1 MTHSALLPKEF
12 SALGLIPKIL
22 DQLARL
28 KLTVPTPIQHQAIPV
43 AVLGKDVIGIAQT
56 GTGKTFAFGLPLLQ
70 RLSQAPGRA
79 LIVLPTRE
87 LAAQVDEALAPF
99 STALGIRTA
108 VFVGGA
114 PMFRQREAL
123 RRNPRVLIA
132 TPGRLND
139 HLEQRTVSLNE
150 VSVLVLD
157 EADRML
163 DMGFKPQIDRILR
176 HVPKNR
182 QTMLFSA
189 TMPKEIWAL
198 ASAQMQLPLRI
209 EVAPPGTTAANVEH
223 ELFVVRKED
232 KLRLLEQLL
241 REYQGSVLV
250 FSRTKYGAKKMTRSL
265 VTMGHS
271 AAEIHANRS
280 LAQRKAALQGFK
292 TGIYR
297 VLVATDIAARGIDV
311 TGIEVVINY
320 DLPNDAGDYVHRI
333 GRTGRAGKEG
343 RAISFATPDQTGDI
357 RSIER
362 LTRIPLKRRTHAALP
377 VIPAHVAELSHSHSH
392 SQPRHRGQQSRSAF
406 HGRSLRGGQRRRGR
420 W

>member
-1 MTHSALLPKEF
+1 M
-12 SALGLIPKIL
+12 LG
-22 DQLARL
+22 RL
-28 KLTVPTPIQHQAIPV
+28 NLTVPTPIQHQAIPV

-99 STALGIRTA
+99 SAALGIRTA

-139 HLEQRTVSLNE
+139 HLEQKTVSLKE
-150 VSVLVLD
+150 VSILVLD

-163 DMGFKPQIDRILR
+163 DMGFKPQIDRILK
-176 HVPKNR
+176 HVPRQR

-189 TMPKEIWAL
+189 TMPQEIWAL

-209 EVAPPGTTAANVEH
+209 EVAPPGTAAAKVEQ
-223 ELFVVRKED
+223 EVFVVRKED

-250 FSRTKYGAKKMTRSL
+250 FSRTKHGAKKMTRSL
-265 VTMGHS
+265 ITMGHS

-311 TGIEVVINY
+311 SGIEVVVNY
-320 DLPNDAGDYVHRI
+320 DLPDDPADYVHRI

-343 RAISFATPDQTGDI
+343 RAISFATPDQVGDL

-362 LTRIPLKRRTHAALP
+362 LIKISIKRKTHAALP
-377 VIPAHVAELSHSHSH
+377 QLPESVSRPA
-392 SQPRHRGQQSRSAF
+392 PDIRPGHRGPGRSGGFRSRSQQ
-406 HGRSLRGGQRRRGR
+406 RGGQQRRGR